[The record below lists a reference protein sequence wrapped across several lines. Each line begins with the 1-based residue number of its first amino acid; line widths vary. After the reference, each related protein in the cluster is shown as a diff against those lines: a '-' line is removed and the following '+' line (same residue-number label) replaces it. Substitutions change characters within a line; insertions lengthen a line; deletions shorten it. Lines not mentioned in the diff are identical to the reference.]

1 MILDQTHEP
10 RSRELL
16 INLRKITQAIDLH
29 SKFLSKNFGLTGP
42 QLVILQEL
50 SNHESVSVS
59 ELAKLISLSQATVT
73 DIVTRL
79 EKRELLTKKRS
90 EVDKRRVMIFLTGK
104 GRELLDKAPSPLQDK
119 FIESFYVL
127 EDWEQL
133 MIISSMSRIVSMMS
147 AERIDASPILLSGPI
162 QDKDEK

>member
-1 MILDQTHEP
+1 MDQTHEQ

-50 SNHESVSVS
+50 SNHEPVSVS

-90 EVDKRRVMIFLTGK
+90 EVDKRRVMIFLTDK

-162 QDKDEK
+162 QGKDEK